1 MGRRHTFMDREFGRD
16 DFDADDEGAFERDLV
31 FVMMSF
37 VSEDSNTTYAA
48 IKEEC
53 MDLGLRATRVDE
65 GHGSGFVIGEITSL
79 IEKAEFLVCDLTH
92 ERPNVYYEL
101 GYAHGVGN
109 EADDILLVAKAG
121 TRLHFDIAP
130 LRVQYFDNEEGL
142 RAILRRQLASMI
154 AVTRR

>member
-1 MGRRHTFMDREFGRD
+1 MDREFGRG
-16 DFDADDEGAFERDLV
+16 DFDPEDRGTFDSGLV

-37 VSEDSNTTYAA
+37 VAVDSDAIYAV

-53 MDLGLRATRVDE
+53 RNLKLRATRVDE
-65 GHGSGFVIGEITSL
+65 AHGSGFIIREITSL
-79 IEKAEFLVCDLTH
+79 IERAEFIVCDLSY

-121 TRLHFDIAP
+121 TKLHFDIAP
-130 LRVQYFDNEEGL
+130 LRVYYFEDEEAL
-142 RAILRRQLASMI
+142 RAILRRQLTSMI
-154 AVTRR
+154 DVTRE